1 MLHAKTLVVDGA
13 WSSVGSVNFDNRS
26 FQLHDEITLCVQS
39 RSFADVLAEQFER
52 DLAVSEEIDPERWKE
67 RGIAEARGRGRAA
80 PRPARAV
87 GVEGRH
93 LGWGAR
99 VAAPRDP
106 HGVPNNRSSSQMTKP
121 RFLAAVTAAALLAG
135 GTGTALAQTSGD
147 VTVTVGPRTVL
158 NAGDTAPFD
167 APGVRAVRRGKP
179 IPSGY
184 QLVGRKVS
192 GGGSGVGAAI
202 RFSCTGNKVL
212 KTFGTVGSVGFSAPR
227 TYENHKS
234 TIVQSI
240 LSGSASGTV
249 YAVCR

>member
-1 MLHAKTLVVDGA
+1 
-13 WSSVGSVNFDNRS
+13 
-26 FQLHDEITLCVQS
+26 
-39 RSFADVLAEQFER
+39 
-52 DLAVSEEIDPERWKE
+52 
-67 RGIAEARGRGRAA
+67 
-80 PRPARAV
+80 
-87 GVEGRH
+87 
-93 LGWGAR
+93 
-99 VAAPRDP
+99 
-106 HGVPNNRSSSQMTKP
+106 MTKP

-135 GTGTALAQTSGD
+135 ATGTALAQTSGD
-147 VTVTVGPRTVL
+147 VSVAVGPRPVL

-202 RFSCTGNKVL
+202 RFSCTGGKVL

-227 TYENHKS
+227 TYEDHKS